1 MKYQFDRGQRMAE
14 EIERLF
20 WERLGPELF
29 DSFPNWGIKW
39 RDREMDNSRY
49 KYRAW
54 DIENKEMVPVDEI
67 AFSLDGEIKG
77 IKWVVSEIE
86 KRTILKENL
95 ILMQFTGL
103 QDSTTWEE
111 LTEDEKSKW
120 TRKGNMPS
128 EWKGKP
134 IYEGDVVIKPNT
146 YPFFEDGVKNYIGVV
161 EWIFASWQYVLR
173 CVNPNKAG
181 ISDGINEMLDGDGE
195 GGRLF
200 KIIGNIYEN
209 GELLEK
215 S

>member
-120 TRKGNMPS
+120 TREGNMSS

-134 IYEGDVVIKPNT
+134 IYEGDILKWLSLIFPITIQDFHGYRFMFGKDQLVRVFAK
-146 YPFFEDGVKNYIGVV
+146 DG
-161 EWIFASWQYVLR
+161 
-173 CVNPNKAG
+173 
-181 ISDGINEMLDGDGE
+181 
-195 GGRLF
+195 